1 MWKYATKKK
10 KKKKSG
16 CRSTQREPKKTTKCL
31 CFHLWCGICAF
42 DCIQGLCK
50 WNQIIN
56 TASQPFFF
64 KSKTVKKTKQKWW
77 LHIFKHMH
85 FSDFATWLWRQRPLQ
100 FSIRPFHSW
109 ADEPVW
115 RLQVFTCIDSS
126 TTVSTL
132 GQSWACP
139 QPGHNMP
146 LDSDCKWNSSC

>member
-1 MWKYATKKK
+1 MQQKRRRRRNQDAGVHRENPKRQLNVSVFISDVVSVLLIAYKVYANEIKLL
-10 KKKKSG
+10 
-16 CRSTQREPKKTTKCL
+16 TQ
-31 CFHLWCGICAF
+31 HLN
-42 DCIQGLCK
+42 L
-50 WNQIIN
+50 
-56 TASQPFFF
+56 FFF